1 MQRIA
6 IVSEHASP
14 LAALGGVDSGGQNLY
29 VAHVA
34 RGLARLGH
42 HVDIFT
48 RLDNPGLP
56 AQMDWF
62 DNVRIIHVPAGPA
75 MALPKESLLP
85 HMKEFGQYMQNYV
98 RDHDI
103 DYDVIHA
110 NFFMSA
116 MAALPLARMS
126 GTPLAVTFHAL
137 GKVRRMHQSENDHFS
152 DRRFTIEE
160 DIVRNADCIIAECPQ
175 DRQDLIDLYDADPRL
190 IKMVPCGYDPEE
202 LSPMDK
208 QKARQTLGWD
218 SSAFYILQLGR
229 MVPRKGI
236 DTVIRTVSRL
246 RDVHKI
252 DARLCVVGGNL
263 SDVNLADI
271 DEYERLS
278 AIALEAHVDRWV
290 HFAGSRARHELSRYY
305 SASDVFV
312 TTPWYEPF
320 GITPLEAMACERP
333 VVGSNT
339 GGIKYTI
346 VDGKTGF
353 LVPPRD
359 PVTTAEK
366 LAILAQD
373 PALAQTM
380 GRAGARRA
388 RRMFTW
394 QQVSKQLS
402 GIFHELGCETATPYG
417 FAHSMD
423 ASTIH

>member
-6 IVSEHASP
+6 VVSEHASP

-42 HVDIFT
+42 RVDIFT
-48 RLDNPGLP
+48 RRDNPGLP
-56 AQMDWF
+56 AQLDWL

-85 HMKEFGQYMQNYV
+85 HMKAFGQYMRNYV
-98 RDHDI
+98 RDHGI
-103 DYDVIHA
+103 NYDVIHA

-137 GKVRRMHQSENDHFS
+137 GKVRRMQQSDHDHFS
-152 DRRFTIEE
+152 DHRFTIEE

-175 DRQDLIDLYDADPRL
+175 DRQDLIDLYEADPRH
-190 IKMVPCGYDPEE
+190 IRMVPCGYDPGE
-202 LSPMDK
+202 LAPMDK
-208 QKARQTLGWD
+208 QKTRQSLGWD
-218 SSAFYILQLGR
+218 PSAFYILQLGR

-236 DTVIRTVSRL
+236 DTVIRAVSRL

-271 DEYERLS
+271 DEFERLRS
-278 AIALEAHVDRWV
+278 IALEAQVDRWV
-290 HFAGSRARHELSRYY
+290 HFAGSRARHELSHYY
-305 SASDVFV
+305 GASDVFV

-320 GITPLEAMACERP
+320 GITPLEAMACARP

-353 LVPPRD
+353 LVPPKD
-359 PVTTAEK
+359 PAATADK
-366 LAILAQD
+366 LAVLARA

-394 QQVSKQLS
+394 SQVSMQLS
-402 GIFHELGCETATPYG
+402 GIFHQLGCETASPCG
-417 FAHSMD
+417 FS
-423 ASTIH
+423 ASRDVSILH